1 MRTHRHRVPVLLL
14 LILFT
19 LHHAIHSRLINP
31 GIAEA
36 EAKAKPFVMKT
47 ALSFPPR
54 HLCADSRLE
63 EVAGSISSSKADP
76 SDSVSD
82 KVVPG
87 GPNPLHN

>member
-1 MRTHRHRVPVLLL
+1 MRTQRNRAPVLLL

-19 LHHAIHSRLINP
+19 LHHANHSRLIYP

-36 EAKAKPFVMKT
+36 EAKPLVMKT
-47 ALSFPPR
+47 ALSFPPC
-54 HLCADSRLE
+54 HLCAASQLE
-63 EVAGSISSSKADP
+63 EVPSSRSSSKADP